1 MARKQNNT
9 PQPWERQEG
18 ETAKQYEA
26 FCVYR
31 DMKTI
36 RDPNSKRSIRLVSEQ
51 LGKSEGLLERW
62 SSANNWV
69 ERVDAWDMDQERIA
83 REIAQKEAE
92 EEIRKMRKRQA
103 EAGKF
108 AQIKAI
114 KALNRIPDDEIK
126 PGDVAR
132 LLEVGSKLER
142 TARGDVGEVIEER
155 QGESI
160 APAVTFYIPDN
171 GRDRAEDEET
181 DDDAT
186 D

>member
-9 PQPWERQEG
+9 PQPPQPWERQDG
-18 ETAKQYEA
+18 ETPKQYEA

-83 REIAQKEAE
+83 REIAQKEAM
-92 EEIRKMRKRQA
+92 EEIRKMRKRHA

-114 KALNRIPDDEIK
+114 RALNRTPDDEIK
-126 PGDVAR
+126 PSDAAR
-132 LLEVGSKLER
+132 LLEAGTKLER
-142 TARGDVGEVIEER
+142 IARGDVGEVIEER
-155 QGESI
+155 QGETAI
-160 APAVTFYIPDN
+160 PPVTFYMPDN
-171 GRDRAEDEET
+171 GRDNLEE
-181 DDDAT
+181 DDDAA